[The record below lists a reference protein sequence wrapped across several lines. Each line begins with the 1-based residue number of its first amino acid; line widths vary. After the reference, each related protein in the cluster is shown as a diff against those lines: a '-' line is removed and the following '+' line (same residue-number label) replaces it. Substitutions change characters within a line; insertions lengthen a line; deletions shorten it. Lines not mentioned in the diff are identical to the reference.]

1 MGTNSASDSF
11 SNPYMKTIGLSR
23 ESTVERYRKMSEE
36 VKCRLGGLPS
46 SKYILCSVDF
56 AEMEQLQVCD

>member
-1 MGTNSASDSF
+1 
-11 SNPYMKTIGLSR
+11 MKTIGLSR